1 MLTKFMKGK
10 KLQNID
16 AIQIKKLTTDIRG
29 KIHVYSAPNLCVEK
43 ACLTIMATHQVS
55 NTVANEDAS
64 PAIF

>member
-16 AIQIKKLTTDIRG
+16 SIQTKKLTTDIRE
-29 KIHVYSAPNLCVEK
+29 KTRVYSVPNLYVEK

-55 NTVANEDAS
+55 NTVAKEDAS